1 MYISE
6 IIIPIAGMIF
16 GLGLPAMI
24 IYWAI
29 YTKHRERMRLIEKGL
44 TPEEIKEFFKEEKT
58 RNPYSGLKIGL
69 ILLFLGV
76 GIILANLM
84 YELFDLSD
92 GYTTGFVILF
102 LGLAFLTYYFI
113 IKNKLKNNN
122 ELQSKKQ

>member
-1 MYISE
+1 MDISE
-6 IIIPIAGMIF
+6 IIVPIAGMILVF
-16 GLGLPAMI
+16 GMPAMI
-24 IYWAI
+24 VYWAI

-92 GYTTGFVILF
+92 GYTAGFVILF
-102 LGLAFLTYYFI
+102 LGLAFLTYYLI
-113 IKNKLKNNN
+113 IKNKMKNNN
-122 ELQSKKQ
+122 EIQSKKQ